1 MRVRAAPM
9 AWLLIKDLQILR
21 RSPLLVALLV
31 IYPVIIAVLI
41 GLALSKGP
49 DKPRVAFVNE
59 VPSSANV
66 IQLGGESI
74 DTSKYGRLLF
84 NSIDPVRVNNEAEA
98 IAKVKSGDVLG
109 ALILPPNLTQK
120 LASGLT
126 SAHVKVYYNAEDPVK
141 ARFVQDTITSQV
153 EKANAAVR
161 KKLTKIA
168 VGYLHLII
176 QGGQFSFFG
185 RNFDVLGL
193 AKAEAILGA
202 VLKQLPKGST
212 ATPEVAAVQRFAK
225 IAHDN
230 LDLSG
235 SVLKTVGEPIVVDQ
249 HIVNGGKT
257 PLDSFAVAVAVTI
270 SLMFVTLLLAA
281 GTLALEREENAF
293 ARLVRGLV
301 SRTALLAEKGL
312 LAAGASLLVT
322 LTMLAGLALFVDLAW
337 SRFGLWVLALAAG
350 ALGFAAMGLAIG
362 ALTRE
367 VRAASLLAVML
378 SLPIAFLALV
388 PSGSVSQG
396 LYDVV
401 RIISAVFPFKPT
413 LQALN
418 AALND
423 AGGMGAALA
432 HLAALVAG
440 YGVLARVGLR
450 RFA

>member
-1 MRVRAAPM
+1 MR
-9 AWLLIKDLQILR
+9 WLLIKDLQILK

-31 IYPVIIAVLI
+31 IYPVVISVLI

-49 DKPRVAFVNE
+49 DKPRVAFVNQ
-59 VPSSANV
+59 VPKAANV

-74 DTSKYGRLLF
+74 DTSKYGQQLF
-84 NSIDPVRVNNEAEA
+84 NAIDPVRVDSEAEA

-120 LASGLT
+120 LASGLEP
-126 SAHVKVYYNAEDPVK
+126 AHVKVYYNAEDPVK

-153 EKANAAVR
+153 QKANAAVR

-168 VGYLHLII
+168 IGYLHLIV

-185 RNFDVLGL
+185 RHFDVLGL
-193 AKAEAILGA
+193 AKAEAVLSA
-202 VLKQLPKGST
+202 VLKDIPKND
-212 ATPEVAAVQRFAK
+212 PVNPQIAAVQRFAK
-225 IAHDN
+225 IARDN
-230 LDLSG
+230 LDLSDN
-235 SVLKTVGEPIVVDQ
+235 VLKTVGEPIVVDQ
-249 HIVNGGKT
+249 HVLKGGKT
-257 PLDSFAVAVAVTI
+257 PLDSFAVAVAVTV

-301 SRTALLAEKGL
+301 SRTGLLAEKGL
-312 LAAGASLLVT
+312 LAAGAAFVVT
-322 LTMLAGLALFVDLAW
+322 LLMLAGLAIFIDLAW
-337 SRFGLWVLALAAG
+337 DRFPLWIVALLGG

-362 ALTRE
+362 AITRE
-367 VRAASLLAVML
+367 VRAASLLAFML

-388 PSGSVSQG
+388 PSGSVSQT
-396 LYDVV
+396 LYDVTSA
-401 RIISAVFPFKPT
+401 ISAVFPFKPT
-413 LQALN
+413 LDALN

-423 AGGMGAALA
+423 AGGMVKALV
-432 HLAALVAG
+432 HLAVLVAG
-440 YGVLARVGLR
+440 YGVLARISLR